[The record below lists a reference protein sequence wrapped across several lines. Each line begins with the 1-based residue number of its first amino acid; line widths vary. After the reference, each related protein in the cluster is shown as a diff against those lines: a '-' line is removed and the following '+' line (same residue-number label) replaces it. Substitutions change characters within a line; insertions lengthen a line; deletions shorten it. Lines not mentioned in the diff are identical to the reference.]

1 LLKLSLQ
8 NLVFLFKIILGYEPL
23 TTGNLM
29 IQYDSFFPFP
39 EIRDQQRK
47 AIEFALQ
54 EFESGKRFVII
65 EAGTGVGKSAIGLTI
80 ARALNETMES
90 TEEYKSGAYFV
101 TTQKIL
107 QEQYLED
114 FGGCKGPMVSLKSS
128 ANYKCKFHKKQTC
141 GEGQRLLR
149 LEQDKS
155 SNFFKSCSFNCTYKL
170 QKQKFLTAPESITNF
185 SYLLSETTYSG
196 KITPRNVLVVDE
208 AHNTDSELSKF
219 IEVSVSEK
227 FAKAV
232 LDIDMPTSIVNEQ
245 TAFDWIKNVY
255 VVKLASHLKH
265 IESMFEKYAGLREKM
280 KEFETLS
287 KQMEMLDKHLC
298 KINRFI
304 ELFDVNNWVFN
315 LSETEDQKLKRLEF
329 KPIDVS
335 FYSEPSFFRLGKKV
349 LLLSA
354 TIINHQAFCET
365 LGISLAD
372 SAFISIPSPFPIENR
387 PVIVSPIGRMSAAEI
402 DKTLPQMAVAIKQ
415 ILAEHPDD
423 KGIIHC
429 IDGDAN
435 VTMASG
441 RTKSLRDVQIGDQIL
456 SYNEEEKMFEAQEV
470 TNFWNRGIKSTLTIE
485 LENGKTITC
494 TPDHKFLTHNRGWV
508 EAQYLTQADDLV
520 EIK

>member
-1 LLKLSLQ
+1 
-8 NLVFLFKIILGYEPL
+8 
-23 TTGNLM
+23 M
-29 IQYDSFFPFP
+29 IQYEKFFPFN
-39 EIRDQQRK
+39 EIRNQQK
-47 AIEFALQ
+47 EAIEFALG

-80 ARALNETMES
+80 ARALNDSMES
-90 TEEYKSGAYFV
+90 SEDYKNGSYFI

-107 QEQYLED
+107 QEQYMED
-114 FGGCKGPMVSLKSS
+114 FGGINGPMISLKSS
-128 ANYKCKFHKKQTC
+128 SNYQCKFHKKQTC

-155 SNFFKSCSFNCTYKL
+155 SNFFKACTFNCTYKN
-170 QKQKFLTAPESITNF
+170 QKQKFIASDEAITNF
-185 SYLLSETTYSG
+185 SYMLSETTYSG
-196 KITPRNVLVVDE
+196 KILPKNVLVIDE

-219 IEVSVSEK
+219 IEIAVSEK
-227 FAKAV
+227 FAKAI
-232 LDIDMPTSIVNEQ
+232 LGLDMPSSINDEQ
-245 TAFDWIKNVY
+245 SAFNWIKNIY

-265 IESMFEKYAGLREKM
+265 IQDTFEKYAGLREKLN
-280 KEFETLS
+280 EFDVLS
-287 KQMEMLDKHLC
+287 KQIEMLDKHLC

-304 ELFDVNNWVFN
+304 ELFDVKNWVFN
-315 LSETEDQKLKRLEF
+315 LAETEDQKLKRLEF

-335 FYSEPSFFRLGKKV
+335 PYSDVALFRLGKKV
-349 LLLSA
+349 LLMSA
-354 TIINHQAFCET
+354 TIIDHKAFCET
-365 LGISLAD
+365 LGISF
-372 SAFISIPSPFPIENR
+372 SESSFISIPSPFPVENR

-402 DKTLPQMAVAIKQ
+402 DKTLPQIAFAIKQ
-415 ILAEHPDD
+415 ILAEHPND

-441 RTKSLRDVQIGDQIL
+441 RTKSLRDVQIGDQVL

-470 TNFWNRGIKSTLTIE
+470 TNFWNRGVKSTLTIE

-508 EAQYLTQADDLV
+508 EAQYLTQADDLI